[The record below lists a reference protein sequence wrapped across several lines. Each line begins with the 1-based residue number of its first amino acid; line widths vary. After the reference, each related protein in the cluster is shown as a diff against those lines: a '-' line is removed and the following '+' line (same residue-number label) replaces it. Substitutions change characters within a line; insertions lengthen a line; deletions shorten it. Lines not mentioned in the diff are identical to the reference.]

1 MTRQSIFRRLAIG
14 LVAVGVTGAIVL
26 LLFVALEYGLSPRDG
41 LDKATFTSIMH
52 EVGDHV
58 VVPLLV
64 LMLPLAV
71 AAAWVIRSSLQ
82 PLKDAAAQIE
92 LAQTADRGFRVEASY
107 FPAEATGFADAVNGL
122 LGRLDEAAARQEAF
136 AADVAHEL
144 RTPLAILALELER
157 LEGETAARLRKD
169 VAGMSRL
176 VEQLLVLAQL
186 DAQAAAR
193 APVEDVALGTVA
205 ADVVS
210 QFAPLALDED
220 KEIALEPGEG
230 EPGEGAFVSGQPE
243 AISAALRNLVE
254 NALRVTPPGG
264 AVTVLV
270 GPGAM
275 LRVRDGGPGLS
286 SEALADF
293 RQRLHRG
300 DHSSK
305 SGAGLGLA
313 IVSRIMEAH
322 GGSLR
327 TDPERSELVLDFCRS
342 S

>member
-1 MTRQSIFRRLAIG
+1 MRRPSIFRRLAIG
-14 LVAVGVTGAIVL
+14 LVVVGLLGSIML
-26 LLFVALEYGLSPRDG
+26 LLFVALEYGLSARDG
-41 LDKATFTSIMH
+41 LDKATFNSIID

-64 LMLPLAV
+64 LMLPLGI
-71 AAAWVIRSSLQ
+71 AAAWVIRTSLQ
-82 PLKDAAAQIE
+82 PLTDAAAQIE
-92 LAQTADRGFRVEASY
+92 LTQTADRGYRVDASGFPGEAV
-107 FPAEATGFADAVNGL
+107 GFADSVNGL
-122 LGRLDEAAARQEAF
+122 LGRLDEAAARQETF

-144 RTPLAILALELER
+144 RTPLAILALELEK
-157 LEGETAARLRKD
+157 LDGETASRLKRD
-169 VAGMSRL
+169 VANMSRL

-193 APVEDVALGTVA
+193 APTQDVVLGDVA
-205 ADVVS
+205 ADIVS
-210 QFAPLALDED
+210 HFAPLALDEE

-230 EPGEGAFVSGQPE
+230 AIASGRPE
-243 AISAALRNLVE
+243 AIGAALRNLVE
-254 NALRVTPPGG
+254 NALRVTPPHGT
-264 AVTVLV
+264 VTVLV
-270 GPGAM
+270 GPGAT

-286 SEALADF
+286 HEALRDC

-322 GGSLR
+322 GGSLK
-327 TDPERSELVLDFCRS
+327 TDPDQTELVLDFDRPA
-342 S
+342 

>member
-1 MTRQSIFRRLAIG
+1 MRRPSVSRRLAIG
-14 LVAVGVTGAIVL
+14 LVVVGLFGAAML

-41 LDKATFTSIMH
+41 LDETTFSSILD

-64 LMLPLAV
+64 LMLPLGLASV
-71 AAAWVIRSSLQ
+71 WVIRSSLQ

-92 LAQTADRGFRVEASY
+92 LTQTADRGYRVNASGFPEEAV
-107 FPAEATGFADAVNGL
+107 GFADSVNGL
-122 LGRLDEAAARQEAF
+122 LSRLDETATRQEAF

-157 LEGETAARLRKD
+157 LDGEAAARLKRD
-169 VAGMSRL
+169 VTGMSRL

-186 DAQAAAR
+186 DAQAVAR
-193 APVEDVALGTVA
+193 APTQDVALRDVA

-210 QFAPLALDED
+210 HFAPLALDEE
-220 KEIALEPGEG
+220 KEIALEHGDD
-230 EPGEGAFVSGQPE
+230 AIVSGRPE

-254 NALRVTPPGG
+254 NALRVTPVHGT
-264 AVTVLV
+264 VTVFV
-270 GPGAM
+270 GPGAT

-286 SEALADF
+286 HDALRDY

-305 SGAGLGLA
+305 NGAGLGLA
-313 IVSRIMEAH
+313 IVSRIMDAH
-322 GGSLR
+322 HGSLR
-327 TDPERSELVLDFCRS
+327 TDPASTELVLDFERS
-342 S
+342 V

>member
-1 MTRQSIFRRLAIG
+1 MRRPSIFRRLAVG
-14 LVAVGVTGAIVL
+14 LIIVGVIGAAAL
-26 LLFVALEYGLSPRDG
+26 LLFVAVEYGLSPRGG
-41 LDKATFTSIMH
+41 LDRANFINIMD

-64 LMLPLAV
+64 LMLPLAL

-82 PLKDAAAQIE
+82 PLKDAATQIE
-92 LAQTADRGFRVEASY
+92 LAQTADRGFRVDVSG
-107 FPAEATGFADAVNGL
+107 FPDEATGFADAVNGL
-122 LGRLDEAAARQEAF
+122 LGRLDETAARQETF

-157 LEGETAARLRKD
+157 LDSETATRLKKD

-193 APVEDVALGTVA
+193 APAQDVILEAVG
-205 ADVVS
+205 ADIVG
-210 QFAPLALDED
+210 QFAPIAFDEE
-220 KEIALEPGEG
+220 KEIAFETGD
-230 EPGEGAFVSGQPE
+230 ACIVSGHPE
-243 AISAALRNLVE
+243 AIGAALRNLIE
-254 NALRVTPPGG
+254 NALRVTPPNGT
-264 AVTVLV
+264 VTVIV
-270 GPGAM
+270 GPGPV

-286 SEALADF
+286 REALADF

-305 SGAGLGLA
+305 NGAGLGLA

-322 GGSLR
+322 GGALK
-327 TDPERSELVLDFCRS
+327 TDPEQGELVLDFTRVA
-342 S
+342 

>member
-1 MTRQSIFRRLAIG
+1 MRRHSIFRRLAIG
-14 LVAVGVTGAIVL
+14 LVVVGVLGAIML

-41 LDKATFTSIMH
+41 LDVATFNSIMD

-64 LMLPLAV
+64 LMLPLGI

-92 LAQTADRGFRVEASY
+92 LAQTADRGYRVDASSFPKEAV
-107 FPAEATGFADAVNGL
+107 GFADSVNGL
-122 LGRLDEAAARQEAF
+122 LSRLDDTAAQQEAF

-144 RTPLAILALELER
+144 RTPLAILGLELDK
-157 LEGETAARLRKD
+157 LDTETAARLKRD
-169 VAGMSRL
+169 VTSMSRL
-176 VEQLLVLAQL
+176 IDQLLVLAQL

-193 APVEDVALGTVA
+193 APTQDVVLGDLA
-205 ADVVS
+205 ADIVS
-210 QFAPLALDED
+210 HFAPLVLDEG
-220 KEIALEPGEG
+220 KEIALEHGD
-230 EPGEGAFVSGQPE
+230 GAIVSGRPE
-243 AISAALRNLVE
+243 AIGAALRNLVE
-254 NALRVTPPGG
+254 NALRVTPRHGT
-264 AVTVLV
+264 VTILV
-270 GPGAM
+270 GPGAT

-286 SEALADF
+286 QDALRDC

-322 GGSLR
+322 GGSLK
-327 TDPERSELVLDFCRS
+327 TDPDRTELVLDFERS
-342 S
+342 SD